1 MKFEHKVR
9 VLGYVK
15 YFLSVPELDN
25 WPIKLII
32 VNISKP

>member
-1 MKFEHKVR
+1 MKFKR

-15 YFLSVPELDN
+15 LDN

-32 VNISKP
+32 VIISKKLNETAQ